1 MSHITHHVMNRV
13 NTIYAVHKVKI
24 LAFKAV
30 FALGALA
37 LVASAVSFTQVFE
50 NSKHTDNIIAFAVS
64 AVMSTEFPVQVLFVA
79 LCIFA
84 YFSVR
89 DFIDILRARRQ
100 IR

>member
-1 MSHITHHVMNRV
+1 MHRV
-13 NTIYAVHKVKI
+13 NTIYTVHKVKI
-24 LAFKAV
+24 IAFKAV

-50 NSKHTDNIIAFAVS
+50 NSKHTDNILAFVMS
-64 AVMSTEFPVQVLFVA
+64 AVISTEFPVQVLFVA

-89 DFIDILRARRQ
+89 DLIDIIRVRR
-100 IR
+100 